1 VVAALTGGVVTSAV
15 NVPAIPIED
24 AEVLGPFLPLCNSL
38 GRIAIALAVSEG
50 ASVDR
55 IQTDFFG
62 RTAERDTRLLSIE
75 VLLGVL
81 AGHIEEDVNSVNAP
95 AIAEQRGI
103 HVVET
108 KHSAARDYTDLI
120 RVQVTAGGSTVR
132 VAGTLLGRRNRPHLI
147 EAWGQR
153 FDVQLED
160 TVTLFRYRDLPGML
174 GRVGNAF
181 GDHGVNIVSAAVG
194 RQPEEDPG
202 GDGRLAAMVITTTSP
217 APPDVVDEIVCSD
230 GFFAG
235 VTVAL

>member
-1 VVAALTGGVVTSAV
+1 VAALTGGVVTSAV
-15 NVPAIPIED
+15 NVPAIPLED
-24 AEVLGPFLPLCNSL
+24 VEVLGPFLPLCNSL
-38 GRIAIALAVSEG
+38 GRIAIALAVAEG
-50 ASVDR
+50 SSVDR

-62 RTAERDTRLLSIE
+62 RIADRDTRLLAIE

-81 AGHIEEDVNSVNAP
+81 AGHIEEEVNSVNAP
-95 AIAEQRGI
+95 AIADERGI
-103 HVVET
+103 RVVET
-108 KHSAARDYTDLI
+108 KHSAARDYTDMV
-120 RVQVTAGGSTVR
+120 RVEVTCGEHMVR

-153 FDVQLED
+153 FDVQLEN

-194 RQPEEDPG
+194 RQPDQDPS
-202 GDGRLAAMVITTTSP
+202 GDGHLAAMVITTTSP
-217 APPDVVDEIVCSD
+217 APPEVVDEIVSSD

-235 VTVAL
+235 VAVSL